1 MTRAAAGGRGHAAKN
16 YMSVAMRAGRRKART
31 ARDFGGLPSLLS
43 CIEEYISYLG
53 VERGLS
59 ENTLEAYARD
69 LSQFAAFVA
78 HLGRGEDEPRE
89 EDAIGAG
96 QSSVAAFIAHGIESG
111 MSASSVSR
119 QLSALRGFFRFLVR
133 EGHIERDPTAN
144 LDTPR
149 QAQRLPRALTGEE
162 VDRLLAAP
170 SGNDPRSLRNRAMLE
185 LLYASGLRVSEL
197 VSLSI
202 RDIDLEVGY
211 VRCIGKGNRERIVPM
226 GQSAVW
232 AVQHYLALG
241 RRELAP
247 ASDDDSLFITS
258 RGAGMTR
265 QAFWKMIKRRALEAG
280 ISASITPHTLRHSFA
295 THLLEHGAD
304 LRSVQ
309 EMLGHADIRTTQIY
323 THLTQTRLREVY
335 EKHHPRA

>member
-1 MTRAAAGGRGHAAKN
+1 MRVGRPWAWQP
-16 YMSVAMRAGRRKART
+16 RRS
-31 ARDFGGLPSLLS
+31 GGLPSLLS
-43 CIEEYISYLG
+43 CIEEYISYLA

-69 LSQFAAFVA
+69 LSQFASFAARVN
-78 HLGRGEDEPRE
+78 RGDDKLRE
-89 EDAIGAG
+89 EDAIRAG
-96 QSSVAAFIAHGIESG
+96 QSLVAAFIAHGMESG
-111 MSASSVSR
+111 MSAASASR
-119 QLSALRGFFRFLVR
+119 RLSALRGFYRFLVR
-133 EGHIERDPTAN
+133 EGHITRDPTAN
-144 LDTPR
+144 LDSPR
-149 QAQRLPRALTGEE
+149 QAQRLPRALSGEE

-170 SGNDPRSLRNRAMLE
+170 SGGDPRSLRDRAMLE

-197 VSLSI
+197 ISLSTG
-202 RDIDLEVGY
+202 DVDLEVGY
-211 VRCIGKGNRERIVPM
+211 VRCIGKGDRERIVPV
-226 GQSAVW
+226 GQVA
-232 AVQHYLALG
+232 ALAIQRYLALG

-247 ASDDDSLFITS
+247 AGDDGSLFITN

-265 QAFWKMIKRRALEAG
+265 QAFWKIIRRRAAEAG
-280 ISASITPHTLRHSFA
+280 ISARITPHTLRHSFA

>member
-1 MTRAAAGGRGHAAKN
+1 
-16 YMSVAMRAGRRKART
+16 
-31 ARDFGGLPSLLS
+31 LLS
-43 CIEEYISYLG
+43 CIEEYISYLA

-69 LSQFAAFVA
+69 LSQFALFAA
-78 HLGRGEDEPRE
+78 RLNRGEDEPCE
-89 EDAIGAG
+89 EDATRAG
-96 QSSVAAFIAHGIESG
+96 QSLVAAFIAHGMESG
-111 MSASSVSR
+111 ASAASASR
-119 QLSALRGFFRFLVR
+119 RLSALRGFYRFLLR
-133 EGHIERDPTAN
+133 EGHITRDPTAN

-149 QAQRLPRALTGEE
+149 QAQRLPRVLTSEE

-170 SGNDPRSLRNRAMLE
+170 SGDEPHSLRDRAMME

-197 VSLSI
+197 VSLST
-202 RDIDLEVGY
+202 RDIDLDVGY
-211 VRCIGKGNRERIVPM
+211 VRCIGKGDRERIVPV
-226 GQSAVW
+226 GQTAVR
-232 AVQHYLALG
+232 AIQRYLALG

-247 ASDDDSLFITS
+247 ATDDDSLFITN

-265 QAFWKMIKRRALEAG
+265 QAFWKMIKRRAMEAG
-280 ISASITPHTLRHSFA
+280 ISARITPHTLRHSFA

>member
-1 MTRAAAGGRGHAAKN
+1 M
-16 YMSVAMRAGRRKART
+16 
-31 ARDFGGLPSLLS
+31 LS
-43 CIEEYISYLG
+43 CIEEYISYLA

-69 LSQFAAFVA
+69 LSQFALFAA
-78 HLGRGEDEPRE
+78 RLNRGEDEPCE
-89 EDAIGAG
+89 EDATRAG
-96 QSSVAAFIAHGIESG
+96 QSLVAAFIAHGMESG
-111 MSASSVSR
+111 ASAASASR
-119 QLSALRGFFRFLVR
+119 RLSALRGFYRFLLR
-133 EGHIERDPTAN
+133 EGHITRDPTAN

-149 QAQRLPRALTGEE
+149 QARRLPRVLTSEE
-162 VDRLLAAP
+162 VDKLLAAP
-170 SGNDPRSLRNRAMLE
+170 SGDEPHSLRDRAMME

-197 VSLSI
+197 VSLST
-202 RDIDLEVGY
+202 RDIDLDVGY
-211 VRCIGKGNRERIVPM
+211 VRCIGKGDRERIVPV
-226 GQSAVW
+226 GQTAVR
-232 AVQHYLALG
+232 AIQRYLALG

-247 ASDDDSLFITS
+247 ATDDDSLFITN

-265 QAFWKMIKRRALEAG
+265 QAFWKMIKRRAMEAG
-280 ISASITPHTLRHSFA
+280 ISARITPHTLRHSFA

>member
-1 MTRAAAGGRGHAAKN
+1 MRVGRPWA
-16 YMSVAMRAGRRKART
+16 RQPRR
-31 ARDFGGLPSLLS
+31 FGGLPSLLS
-43 CIEEYISYLG
+43 CIEEYISYLA

-69 LSQFAAFVA
+69 LSQFASFAA
-78 HLGRGEDEPRE
+78 RANRGDDEPRE
-89 EDAIGAG
+89 EDAVGAG
-96 QSSVAAFIAHGIESG
+96 QSLVAAFIAHGMESG
-111 MSASSVSR
+111 MSAASASR
-119 QLSALRGFFRFLVR
+119 RLSALRGFYRFLVR
-133 EGHIERDPTAN
+133 EGHLARDPTAN
-144 LDTPR
+144 LDSPR

-162 VDRLLAAP
+162 VDMLLTAP
-170 SGNDPRSLRNRAMLE
+170 SGNDPRSLRDRAMLE

-197 VSLSI
+197 ISLST
-202 RDIDLEVGY
+202 RDVDLEVGY
-211 VRCIGKGNRERIVPM
+211 VRCIGKGDRERIVPV
-226 GQSAVW
+226 GQVA
-232 AVQHYLALG
+232 ALAIQRYLALG

-247 ASDDDSLFITS
+247 ASDDGSLFITN

-265 QAFWKMIKRRALEAG
+265 QAFWKMIRRRAVEAG
-280 ISASITPHTLRHSFA
+280 ISARITPHTLRHSFA